1 MCWFPCLKIA
11 FVGVGASTFIEG
23 RQIWSEKNSKIM
35 PRRSLWK
42 GSFVDAFLAELK
54 NKRDVLANKKIWS
67 RRSSILPEFLNTTVR
82 IYNGRNF
89 VRCKVTEEKVGHK
102 FGEFALTRKRRPF
115 GAPKAK
121 GKKWVIMPSEFTLG
135 RLQNFSLAYLNGS
148 YFLNNLVV
156 GSCILFWIQNIL
168 LHEFHRLLYKI

>member
-1 MCWFPCLKIA
+1 
-11 FVGVGASTFIEG
+11 
-23 RQIWSEKNSKIM
+23 M

-54 NKRDVLANKKIWS
+54 NKKDVLANKKIWS

-102 FGEFALTRKRRPF
+102 FGEFAITRKRRPF
-115 GAPKAK
+115 GAPK
-121 GKKWVIMPSEFTLG
+121 GKKWVIMPSEFTVG

-148 YFLNNLVV
+148 YFMNNLVF
-156 GSCILFWIQNIL
+156 GSCILFWTKLRCIQELCFEFNIFGFMN
-168 LHEFHRLLYKI
+168 FHLVRCTRFKQFYCPVWLFNPGWIECFNDH